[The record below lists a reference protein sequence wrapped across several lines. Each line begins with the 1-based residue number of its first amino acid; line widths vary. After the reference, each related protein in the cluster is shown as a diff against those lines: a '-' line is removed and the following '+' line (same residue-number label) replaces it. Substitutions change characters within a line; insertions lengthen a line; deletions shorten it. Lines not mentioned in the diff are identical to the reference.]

1 MNRTGARVVGPR
13 SILLVV
19 LVIALAIAMAV
30 AATEAQE
37 PVRTAYEGRLLS
49 AALSDLQN
57 EGVKIIFS
65 SDLVRP
71 DMVVENEPSHSSTDR
86 LLDDLLGP
94 HGLMARLGPRG
105 SVLVVR
111 RPVTPV
117 WVNVELPAP
126 GQAVFGEIEF
136 AAQVASDERIARVE
150 FFLDGQ
156 RVGVRRQRPYRIQ
169 LDVGGENVDRA
180 FEIVAQGVWGAVG
193 RATTVTRKVDIQEA
207 VEVSLKQLFVTV
219 TRDSRPEL
227 DLARENF
234 RIIDNGVEETL
245 VTFERG
251 DVPITA
257 VLLLDASESMRGQL
271 LDKAMDGTRTFLGR
285 MNPLDQAM
293 VMLFSDRVLAAT
305 PFSGDREALLA
316 GLEGVEA
323 SGGTALNDHLYASL
337 RLLDGTQGRRVV
349 ILLSDGADVL
359 SVLAMEDVLWKVR
372 RTDALVYWIR
382 LRNRPRES
390 FSSAWRDFAGNQE
403 EWRGLEEAVEESGG
417 RVEIIDGVEEM
428 ATAFENIMHEL
439 REQYVLGYY
448 PSRRRLDGSWR
459 RVRVRVSRPG
469 ARVRFRTG
477 YSDY

>member
-1 MNRTGARVVGPR
+1 MSRAVRR
-13 SILLVV
+13 ASRAILTL
-19 LVIALAIAMAV
+19 L
-30 AATEAQE
+30 AATLLAGAPSNSGAQE
-37 PVRTAYEGRLLS
+37 VSRGAYEGRLLS

-57 EGVKIIFS
+57 RGVRIIFS

-71 DMVVENEPSHSSTDR
+71 EMVVAVEPSHGSTDR

-111 RPVTPV
+111 RPEIPV
-117 WVNVELPAP
+117 WVNVELPVP
-126 GQAVFGEIEF
+126 GQAVFGEVEF
-136 AAQVASDERIARVE
+136 SAQVASDERIARVE
-150 FFLDGQ
+150 FFLDGR
-156 RVGVRRQRPYRIQ
+156 RVGIRRQRPYRIRV
-169 LDVGGENVDRA
+169 DVGGENVDRK
-180 FEIVAQGVWGAVG
+180 FEVVAEGVWGATG

-219 TRDSRPEL
+219 SRDSRPEL
-227 DLARENF
+227 DLGREDF
-234 RIIDNGVEETL
+234 RIVDNGIEETL

-271 LDKAMDGTRTFLGR
+271 LESALDGTRAFLDR
-285 MNPLDQAM
+285 TNPLDQAM
-293 VMLFSDRVLAAT
+293 IMLFSDRVLAAT
-305 PFSGDREALLA
+305 PFSADREALLA
-316 GLEGVEA
+316 ELEGVEA

-337 RLLDGTQGRRVV
+337 RLLDSTQGRRVV

-372 RTDALVYWIR
+372 RTDALIYWIR
-382 LRNRPRES
+382 LRDRPRES
-390 FSSAWRDFAGNQE
+390 FSSAWRDFESNRE
-403 EWRGLEEAVEESGG
+403 EWRGLEKAVEESGG
-417 RVEIIDGVEEM
+417 RVEIIEGVGEM
-428 ATAFENIMHEL
+428 EAAFESIMREL

-459 RVRVRVSRPG
+459 RVRVRVNRPG
-469 ARVRFRTG
+469 TRVRFRPG